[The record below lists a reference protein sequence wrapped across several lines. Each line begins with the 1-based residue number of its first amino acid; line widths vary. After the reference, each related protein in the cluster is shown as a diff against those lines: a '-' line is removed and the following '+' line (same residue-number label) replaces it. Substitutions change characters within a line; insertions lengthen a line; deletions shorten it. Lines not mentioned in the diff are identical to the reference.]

1 MAMLTIQNIQKSF
14 GGLPVLKGVD
24 LTVDKGDVVAILGP
38 SGSGKT
44 TLLRCI
50 NFLEQADSGTM
61 TFDGEAVTFG
71 HVSKK
76 QVAALRRKTA
86 FVFQNYNLFR
96 NKTALQNVTEGLIV
110 ARRVP
115 RAQAE
120 EIGRQMLQKVGM
132 LERCDAYPHQLS
144 GGQQQRV
151 AIARAL
157 VKMPRVLLLDEPL
170 SNLDARL
177 RLQTREEIRRIQ
189 RETQITTIFV
199 THDQEEAMSI
209 SDMIVVMKDG
219 VVQQIGKPQDV
230 YDCPANLF
238 VAKFLGTPP
247 INVFDGTVKN
257 HKLYI
262 GKDAVLDVP
271 GVGDRPVFVGVRP
284 EGFILKEDGPLCCD
298 LSGVEVM
305 GRDISVISRN
315 EASQSPTIRAI
326 IGTEN
331 KVDVTNAVVRFA
343 LKPSKVF
350 LFDKETEERIDFKTS
365 AR

>member
-157 VKMPRVLLLDEPL
+157 ATDPEIIYFDEPT
-170 SNLDARL
+170 SALDPELIGEVLAVMRQL
-177 RLQTREEIRRIQ
+177 AEEGR
-189 RETQITTIFV
+189 TMLVV
-199 THDQEEAMSI
+199 THEMNFARHVS
-209 SDMIVVMKDG
+209 SKVVFMENG
-219 VVQQIGKPQDV
+219 VVV
-230 YDCPANLF
+230 EA
-238 VAKFLGTPP
+238 
-247 INVFDGTVKN
+247 
-257 HKLYI
+257 
-262 GKDAVLDVP
+262 
-271 GVGDRPVFVGVRP
+271 
-284 EGFILKEDGPLCCD
+284 GP
-298 LSGVEVM
+298 SAEF
-305 GRDISVISRN
+305 
-315 EASQSPTIRAI
+315 
-326 IGTEN
+326 
-331 KVDVTNAVVRFA
+331 FA
-343 LKPSKVF
+343 HPK
-350 LFDKETEERIDFKTS
+350 EERTRAFLRMIDRQ
-365 AR
+365 AEPDAPAQP